1 MADLLRWGFS
11 DRWRRWQRLIIR
23 WCAVGL
29 LLVVLSHLTLPGL
42 AQQKTIGSGDS
53 QTSQTSQTTA
63 APVKLGRETLF
74 YIRTSIGPYSPE
86 VRARATSQRI
96 HAFARDRSHDPNTL
110 SVYTNNQLKT
120 VEILAGRDQL
130 VVLVEADGAAV
141 NMDLRTLAYRIR
153 EQIETSVVDYRTA
166 RTPRKILAGIGYAL
180 LSTVAFL
187 LLLLITLRGSKRLK
201 TYLQRLP
208 ADQMPALRFLGA
220 EILSADRVVDVL
232 WEALKLLRLMFLIL
246 LTGFFINLILG
257 FFPWTKGVSDQLF
270 EYAQQAALSLWNGFI
285 SYLPNLFF
293 VILIIFVTNYVI
305 KILKFFFTE
314 VQRGHFD
321 IPGFYP
327 QWAKPTF
334 NIVRVLVIFFA
345 ATVAYPYLPGS
356 DTAAFQGIS
365 IFLGALF
372 TLGSSSAIA
381 NMVAGVV
388 LIYSRAFEIGDRVN
402 ISDAVGDVLEK
413 SLFVTRIRT
422 PKNVVVSVPNAMVLS
437 GHIINYTTGSGDLI
451 LAPLILHTTITLGYD
466 LPWRKVHDVLITAAL
481 ETDHILDKP
490 SPFVLQTSLDD
501 FYVSYELNAYTNKAK
516 LMPKIYSELHQNIQ
530 DKCNE
535 AGIEILSPHYRA
547 LRDGHQLAVPEEY
560 FPENYQV
567 PGFRL
572 QPENGRSHD
581 QPTEVQ

>member
-1 MADLLRWGFS
+1 MAGLLRWGFS

-29 LLVVLSHLTLPGL
+29 LLVVLSHLALPGL

-86 VRARATSQRI
+86 VRARATTQRI
-96 HAFARDRSHDPNTL
+96 HAFARDRNRDPNTL

-120 VEILAGRDQL
+120 VEILAGREQL
-130 VVLVEADGAAV
+130 VVLVETDGTAV

-153 EQIETSVVDYRTA
+153 EQIETAVGDYRTA

-180 LSTVAFL
+180 LSTVVFL

-201 TYLQRLP
+201 TYLQGLP
-208 ADQMPALRFLGA
+208 ADQIPALRFLGA

-232 WEALKLLRLMFLIL
+232 WEALKLLRLIFLIL

-388 LIYSRAFEIGDRVN
+388 LIYSRAFEIGDRVK

-437 GHIINYTTGSGDLI
+437 GHIINYTTESGDLT

-466 LPWRKVHDVLITAAL
+466 LPWRKVYDVLITAAL

-490 SPFVLQTSLDD
+490 LPFVLQTSLDD

-547 LRDGHQLAVPEEY
+547 VRDGHQLAVPEEY

-572 QPENGRSHD
+572 QPENGRPHD
-581 QPTEVQ
+581 QPTEAQ